1 MELFGVFVKKTTL
14 DLTVK
19 GRLIKFAIFYVDQRK
34 FFCFLHSSALPYSH
48 SEAWEGEWGIKFQ
61 NLVGDLSQLPC
72 ARYRYNNMLPRGPGQ
87 GHISEKVGRERRNE
101 YVYFEK
107 ILWMVLVTLHSVS
120 LHHWEPV
127 DRVNRQSEAFLV
139 NKWTQSST
147 RALHWKFIEIH
158 WSKIE
163 QTILYQSNRLKDIEK
178 KRESII

>member
-1 MELFGVFVKKTTL
+1 MELFGVFVKKTML

-87 GHISEKVGRERRNE
+87 GPHLRKSGQGKKKWICVFWKD
-101 YVYFEK
+101 
-107 ILWMVLVTLHSVS
+107 S
-120 LHHWEPV
+120 LDGFGNTPLSLSPSL
-127 DRVNRQSEAFLV
+127 RTSSIINRQSEAFLV

-158 WSKIE
+158 WNKIE